1 MKPIVRSYLT
11 EINVGTT
18 QPGNGTNI
26 NFKDYPQLRDIYI
39 TGFAFY
45 DVTQVSLSPAGK
57 TVVTAN
63 SLPGIT
69 VTLLDIYN
77 MEMIYQYPSFD
88 ANPINASGFYRDIF
102 PFQLQLTKSYI
113 TVLDNTNI
121 AANESVIV
129 NFFYIPIK
137 EWKKYA
143 GYYVRK

>member
-45 DVTQVSLSPAGK
+45 DISQVSLSPAGK
-57 TVVTAN
+57 VIVPAN
-63 SLPGIT
+63 ALPGIT

-77 MEMIYQYPSFD
+77 MEMIYQYPSYD

-129 NFFYIPIK
+129 NFFYIPLK

-143 GYYVRK
+143 QYYAR